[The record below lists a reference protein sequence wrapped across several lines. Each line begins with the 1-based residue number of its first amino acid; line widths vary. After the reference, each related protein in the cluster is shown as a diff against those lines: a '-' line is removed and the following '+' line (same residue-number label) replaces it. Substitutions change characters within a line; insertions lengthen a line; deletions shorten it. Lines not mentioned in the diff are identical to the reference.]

1 MSDHGISD
9 HGISD
14 LGSTPE
20 RPIESPA
27 VPTDE
32 VEVDPI
38 EVTDDDHPVAPRSP
52 GRDWESDPLDAFDQQ
67 REVPLDDE
75 R

>member
-1 MSDHGISD
+1 MSDDGTS
-9 HGISD
+9 G
-14 LGSTPE
+14 E
-20 RPIESPA
+20 RPLESPA

-32 VEVDPI
+32 VEVDPVDVVD
-38 EVTDDDHPVAPRSP
+38 EDHPVAPAPPRA
-52 GRDWESDPLDAFDQQ
+52 DWEADPLDVLDQQ